1 MAARLQAEC
10 PPGDVCV
17 SRAVRDH
24 VHGRLNLTFE
34 DLGALNL
41 KNIAYPVE
49 AFLAS
54 CIDESASTSVSRSE
68 LGFSPLGGKP
78 SIAVLPF
85 SNMSGDPEQEYFSD
99 GIAEDIITL
108 ISKSRSV
115 LVIARNSSFKYRG
128 KNVHLRQLGSEL
140 GVRYILGGS
149 VRKVDSRVR
158 VTAQL

>member
-1 MAARLQAEC
+1 M
-10 PPGDVCV
+10 
-17 SRAVRDH
+17 
-24 VHGRLNLTFE
+24 
-34 DLGALNL
+34 
-41 KNIAYPVE
+41 
-49 AFLAS
+49 
-54 CIDESASTSVSRSE
+54 
-68 LGFSPLGGKP
+68 
-78 SIAVLPF
+78 LPF

-158 VTAQL
+158 VTAQLVDLSTEGHLWAERYDRDLVDIFASGRDNRQRFRCNSPNNGKG